1 MANVQLGTTIRPD
14 NQAEGD
20 KLLVAGKADLQKF
33 IQMAPNAPEAAAAQ
47 KMLEALK

>member
-1 MANVQLGTTIRPD
+1 MTRPD

-20 KLLVAGKADLQKF
+20 KLLAAGKADLQKF
-33 IQMAPNAPEAAAAQ
+33 IQMAPTAPEAAAAQ